1 VSRHHLA
8 STLLDPG
15 QNGLLTVRHLRAS
28 GSNRHIG
35 EMMARAALALQ
46 GADAGPHVA
55 PDPTVQRARQR
66 WFAIHHPVLSERM
79 RGIGDVFGVDPGD
92 ERWDLGRLGP
102 IEASP
107 GCSAVFHP
115 GHRTANGHA
124 LLGRNFDFP
133 TGTYSDI
140 TGAPRRAGERPLAAD
155 VWVTELRPEGGYATI
170 VVGIMDMLGG
180 MDGLNEAGLAVTLL
194 ADNESPAPE
203 PSVVPQVGLSEQ
215 QVVRYLLE
223 TCRDVDQAKQ
233 ALLMAKQYYI
243 FVPCHFLVADRA
255 GRSFVWEYSPGHN
268 REHIVETAPSDSL
281 VCTNHLLHRWPD
293 PIRLP
298 DDRGSAVT
306 AAFTYDRWRA
316 LDTQISRSAAPDAG
330 QVRDQLDTVRF
341 THPAPGVRTL
351 WQAVYDLDETAIDV
365 SFFAGDRDGA
375 SHYTEPI
382 RFQLTSDSPGR
393 AVAAGTHAWPGRA
406 RVSTRST
413 RSTHCLRTTEG
424 RIT

>member
-1 VSRHHLA
+1 
-8 STLLDPG
+8 
-15 QNGLLTVRHLRAS
+15 
-28 GSNRHIG
+28 
-35 EMMARAALALQ
+35 
-46 GADAGPHVA
+46 
-55 PDPTVQRARQR
+55 
-66 WFAIHHPVLSERM
+66 M

-102 IEASP
+102 VETSP

-115 GHRTANGHA
+115 GHRTATGHA

-140 TGAPRRAGERPLAAD
+140 TGAPGRAGERPLAAD
-155 VWVTELRPEGGYATI
+155 VWVTELRPDHGYATI

-223 TCRDVDQAKQ
+223 TCRDVDEAKQ

-268 REHIVETAPSDSL
+268 REHVVETAPSDSL

-298 DDRGSAVT
+298 DDRGSAGT

-316 LDTQISRSAAPDAG
+316 LDTQISCSPAPDAG

-351 WQAVYDLDETAIDV
+351 WQAVYDLDETAIEV

-382 RFQLTSDSPGR
+382 RFQLASDNRGR

-406 RVSTRST
+406 RVLAGPAQ
-413 RSTHCLRTTEG
+413 STHCLRTTEG